1 MAADE
6 RAPSIDEIT
15 SVERSTLDREEAR
28 ARLERWLAGRLGA
41 GASVEIPALSSPS
54 GSGMS
59 SDTLLFD
66 ARVRTDA
73 GEETLSLVARLA
85 PQHRDVPVFP
95 SYDLAAQFRLLGLV
109 AAQGGVPVPRVRW
122 LETDAAH
129 LGAPFLAMDRV
140 EGRVPSDVP
149 PYVFAGFVLEAS
161 DAERATLER
170 STVEAMAALHA
181 IDAERADAGFLA
193 FPVKGD
199 TPLERHVENQRDYYA
214 WVVADG
220 VRHPL
225 LERTFAWLDAHWPA
239 HESEPVIS
247 WGDSRIG
254 NVIYR
259 GFEPAALL
267 EQALA
272 LRGQLRDG
280 RAGLEHAGPGV
291 HAGDP
296 DGGAEPHGDAEHHA
310 EARAAAGARA
320 GVVRIRDG
328 SAGAAIIAAGPPVG
342 EVLPALAACPRRV
355 GLGHGSSPH
364 AAHRSSTR
372 RRLDRLRG
380 LAVTSA
386 SVGA

>member
-267 EQALA
+267 DWEMAGLGPRELDLGWLCFMHSFFQDIAVAMGMTGLPDFLRLPNAAAAYERASGRTPRDLVWYYVYAA
-272 LRGQLRDG
+272 LRHGIVMSRIQRRMIAFGQSQWTD
-280 RAGLEHAGPGV
+280 
-291 HAGDP
+291 DP
-296 DGGAEPHGDAEHHA
+296 DSVIPHRPALE
-310 EARAAAGARA
+310 RLL
-320 GVVRIRDG
+320 DG
-328 SAGAAIIAAGPPVG
+328 SW
-342 EVLPALAACPRRV
+342 
-355 GLGHGSSPH
+355 SPL
-364 AAHRSSTR
+364 T
-372 RRLDRLRG
+372 
-380 LAVTSA
+380 
-386 SVGA
+386 